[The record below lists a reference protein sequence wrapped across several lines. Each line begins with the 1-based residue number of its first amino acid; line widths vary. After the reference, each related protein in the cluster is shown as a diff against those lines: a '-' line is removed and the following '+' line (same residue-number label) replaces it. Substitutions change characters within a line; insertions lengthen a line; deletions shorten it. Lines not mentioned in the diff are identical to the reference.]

1 MSIPSFHV
9 GVRKQNHGTI
19 HGIGKIAEKTGLLFG
34 PCQVWCHGCFPLPGL
49 DDPIPPARA
58 QTGRCLLS
66 YLGLSRIAGCGMISL
81 DLMGF

>member
-1 MSIPSFHV
+1 MTIPAFHV
-9 GVRKQNHGTI
+9 GVRNKI
-19 HGIGKIAEKTGLLFG
+19 MELFMVSGKSPKKRVAFWSMSSMV
-34 PCQVWCHGCFPLPGL
+34 PWMFPLPRL

>member
-1 MSIPSFHV
+1 MVS
-9 GVRKQNHGTI
+9 
-19 HGIGKIAEKTGLLFG
+19 GKSPTKTRLRFG
-34 PCQVWCHGCFPLPGL
+34 PCQVPWMFPLPGL